1 MSKVILLGFFVDR
14 PWPLV
19 TYLKFTKHD
28 HLSQCPLLAAT
39 KNISSPICVL
49 TTLFIFSGY
58 VWYGLGPT
66 SCPDVWFRRSNDS
79 ADEYHSQLY
88 KASKVRQNLS
98 SSLLDRW
105 IERTLKLMILNFRS
119 AQKYDEVA
127 TLEQNLRELKE
138 EYWRQRQENGQCW
151 DASCH
156 VSRKHTLEHVK
167 GGFSLSLFIF
177 FTIDK

>member
-1 MSKVILLGFFVDR
+1 MSKELLLGFFVDR

-19 TYLKFTKHD
+19 VTYLKFTKCD
-28 HLSQCPLLAAT
+28 HLSV
-39 KNISSPICVL
+39 SSPICVL
-49 TTLFIFSGY
+49 TTLFIFAGY
-58 VWYGLGPT
+58 VCYGLGPT

-98 SSLLDRW
+98 RSSLDRW
-105 IERTLKLMILNFRS
+105 IERTLKLMKLNFRS

-156 VSRKHTLEHVK
+156 VSRQHTLEHVK
-167 GGFSLSLFIF
+167 GF
-177 FTIDK
+177 FLCVLLTNKYCICQNEISPSQF